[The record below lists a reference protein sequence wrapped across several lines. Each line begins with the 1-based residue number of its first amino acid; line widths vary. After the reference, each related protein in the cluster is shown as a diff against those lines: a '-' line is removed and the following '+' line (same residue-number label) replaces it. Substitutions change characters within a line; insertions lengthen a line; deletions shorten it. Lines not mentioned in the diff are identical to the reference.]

1 MVCSKS
7 GVSLPVVFRPQR
19 DQVFRSFAI
28 GLACLRFATSGVSL
42 FYSGVLN
49 VVFYFALVFNSIA
62 ISGSFR
68 AQYIYGQEMKRKKI
82 PNP

>member
-1 MVCSKS
+1 MRLFTFYSRALPRMFLTVGSKS

-28 GLACLRFATSGVSL
+28 ELACLRFATSGVSL

-49 VVFYFALVFNSIA
+49 ACF
-62 ISGSFR
+62 ISLLFLISL
-68 AQYIYGQEMKRKKI
+68 
-82 PNP
+82 